1 MPALVV
7 AVTGGI
13 GSGKSTV
20 CEAFARFGVG
30 SIDTDQIAREVVVP
44 GEPGFEAVVRAF
56 GTSVLDAEGALDR
69 RRVKSMVFA
78 DPTLREQLEAI
89 LHPLIR
95 ARVEQL
101 VHEVEAPYCLV
112 CIPLL
117 TEGTENALVDRVL
130 VVDCPEELQIER
142 VVSRDDL
149 TEREVLAIM
158 HTQASREERL
168 KIADDVIYNDG
179 NREELT
185 GPVSTLHETYSQLA
199 LAR

>member
-1 MPALVV
+1 MRRSRDSGV
-7 AVTGGI
+7 A
-13 GSGKSTV
+13 
-20 CEAFARFGVG
+20 

-117 TEGTENALVDRVL
+117 TEGKENALVDRVL
-130 VVDCPEELQIER
+130 VVDCPQELQMER

-185 GPVSTLHETYSQLA
+185 GLVSALHETYSQLA